1 MRDRGGQRRDA
12 CRTRSRPEG
21 RDDGGR
27 CPQSRRGVRSRAG
40 RLGSLATGI
49 VETAGVDPKA
59 GAQAVVE
66 GATLGSYSFG
76 KFKSDAP
83 KKSVESFTLITP
95 ERAVKATEAGVDRG
109 TAIAEAVAMA
119 RDLVNTPGGS
129 LNARDMAEVALQVA
143 KESGLAVEVMD
154 EDAMEKAGM
163 GGMLG
168 VNKGSDEPPRLIKMT
183 YSPRNP
189 SGSVALV
196 GKGIMFDSGG
206 LSLKSGEGMMSM
218 KIDMSGAAAVL
229 ATMSALKTTKPKV
242 KVVAFL
248 CCTDNMPSGTALKP
262 GDVITIRNGKT
273 VEVLNTDAE
282 GRLVLADGLS
292 LAVEEKVDAIVDLA
306 TLTGAV
312 VAALGNR
319 IAGVMGNDDD
329 WMGQVRS
336 AAARADE
343 NVLAASASHRVP
355 ALPRLTGRRHE
366 EHRRHVGPRVGR
378 WRRWSAHRGPV
389 PEGVRRRHPVGAHR
403 PRGPAMADS
412 DDSYVSRAARG
423 SASARS
429 SSCSTVSPSQRV
441 PRRRPLASRPCASF
455 AASTRASRSATLWG
469 VDERGSASPAPNI
482 GRPPEEGR
490 RPTTVRPR
498 RA

>member
-1 MRDRGGQRRDA
+1 MSIEFSVTRSAPRDA
-12 CRTRSRPEG
+12 KAIGIGVFTEGAVGRALGIDRAGLTALGFDGKPGQACVIAGGNGATRVALGLGTKGETTVA
-21 RDDGGR
+21 D
-27 CPQSRRGVRSRAG
+27 VRKAAGAFVRAAG

-59 GAQAVVE
+59 GAQAAVE
-66 GATLGSYSFG
+66 GASLGSYSFA

-95 ERAVKATEAGVDRG
+95 ESAVKSTQAGVDRG
-109 TAIAEAVAMA
+109 TAIAQAVAMA
-119 RDLVNTPGGS
+119 RDLDQH
-129 LNARDMAEVALQVA
+129 ARRLAQRSRHRRGRVA
-143 KESGLAVEVMD
+143 SGEGERPRGRGD
-154 EDAMEKAGM
+154 GRGRDGEGGM

-189 SGSVALV
+189 TGSVALV
-196 GKGIMFDSGG
+196 GKGITFDSGG

-229 ATMSALKTTKPKV
+229 ATMSALKATKPKV

-292 LAVEEKVDAIVDLA
+292 LAVEENVDAIVDLA

-329 WMGQVRS
+329 WMSQVRS
-336 AAARADE
+336 AAARAGRE
-343 NVLAASASHRVP
+343 RVAAPAPDRVP
-355 ALPRLTGRRHE
+355 ALPRLAGRGHE
-366 EHRRHVGPRVGR
+366 EHRGHFRPRVGW
-378 WRRWSAHRGPV
+378 WRRWRA
-389 PEGVRRRHPVGAHR
+389 R
-403 PRGPAMADS
+403 PRA
-412 DDSYVSRAARG
+412 
-423 SASARS
+423 
-429 SSCSTVSPSQRV
+429 CS
-441 PRRRPLASRPCASF
+441 
-455 AASTRASRSATLWG
+455 
-469 VDERGSASPAPNI
+469 
-482 GRPPEEGR
+482 
-490 RPTTVRPR
+490 
-498 RA
+498 